1 MGSMLEITDIQKCNY
16 TMVVETLLYEGPI
29 SRMDLSRTTGLNKG
43 TISNIIQ
50 DFISRGIA
58 EEVGAINSNNGRKV
72 TGVSL
77 KLESV
82 VSIIIRITAD
92 QICFCTSTVHGDLEN
107 CETEN
112 YNSDTDDPSKIIEL
126 IVSKTKALEKSLLK
140 SGKKILG
147 IGIATLGWLFRTN
160 GKLVIKADIAPVLA
174 KLNLK
179 KLFKSNFPEFPV
191 FIEHDAKVSA
201 LAEFD
206 TYCRETGNM
215 PQAMLNIVGDI
226 GLGGGIVINGE
237 VYSGYSGIA
246 GEVGHLGINPLQGG
260 FTSSSGST
268 HYTGLLEN
276 YSSPLAIRQLIL
288 ENLAEFQNTILTA
301 KSTLEEIYKAYDDGD
316 TLAEFCINKTARYLA
331 YGLTGIIFVL
341 NPQVIVLSDK
351 MIKSQKYYDRLNYNL
366 KMLLPKELYEVTEIR
381 FSRYQEKG
389 VLIGTNLG
397 LLKYLI
403 KTRHIAEFLNL
414 EFQE

>member
-1 MGSMLEITDIQKCNY
+1 M
-16 TMVVETLLYEGPI
+16 
-29 SRMDLSRTTGLNKG
+29 
-43 TISNIIQ
+43 
-50 DFISRGIA
+50 
-58 EEVGAINSNNGRKV
+58 
-72 TGVSL
+72 
-77 KLESV
+77 
-82 VSIIIRITAD
+82 
-92 QICFCTSTVHGDLEN
+92 
-107 CETEN
+107 
-112 YNSDTDDPSKIIEL
+112 
-126 IVSKTKALEKSLLK
+126 
-140 SGKKILG
+140 
-147 IGIATLGWLFRTN
+147 
-160 GKLVIKADIAPVLA
+160 
-174 KLNLK
+174 
-179 KLFKSNFPEFPV
+179 

-215 PQAMLNIVGDI
+215 PQVMLNIVGDI